1 MRYTFDSGVR
11 APLRVPA
18 HRCRSDNAF
27 PHAAE
32 AAVDAIAQRAGG
44 ISLMHNHSDYPSP
57 ILQFEQY

>member
-32 AAVDAIAQRAGG
+32 AAVDAIAQA
-44 ISLMHNHSDYPSP
+44 PSCGLP
-57 ILQFEQY
+57 VTNPSI

>member
-1 MRYTFDSGVR
+1 MRYHSSVR

-18 HRCRSDNAF
+18 HCCDNAF